1 MIFQGQF
8 LQVDWHIGIVCF
20 LRAQSRGIC
29 GIRKHI
35 SKLRHDKVQPSR
47 EGMKKTK
54 AESRFQMACWCS
66 QKRDR
71 IQLNRRFL
79 TDTNHITFTSVIAMK
94 PHKEYTKKTKIW
106 PRKQKSRGRKGTESQ
121 HTELAQNKKKK
132 EKIDTT
138 IFSTNQSNI

>member
-8 LQVDWHIGIVCF
+8 LQLDWHIGTVCF

-35 SKLRHDKVQPSR
+35 SKLKHDTVQPSR

-54 AESRFQMACWCS
+54 AESRFQMTCWCS

-71 IQLNRRFL
+71 IQLNRCFL
-79 TDTNHITFTSVIAMK
+79 TDTNHITFTSVIATK

-106 PRKQKSRGRKGTESQ
+106 ARKQKSRGRKGTESQ

-132 EKIDTT
+132 EKINTT